1 MKEYLGRLAFFF
13 RYAWFFSVFVNLAML
28 TLPLYMLQVYDRVL
42 VSRSLP
48 TLIML
53 TLGAVF
59 VYLVYIGL
67 EAVRARMLVH
77 AGRGLD
83 QLLAGPV
90 LSEAMARSALPSG
103 DRHAAPIRDVSTL
116 RQYVSGSGP
125 IAFFDAP
132 WSVIFLGI
140 IFVVHW
146 WLGAM
151 ALVGM
156 LLLVALAAID
166 EWRTRPLLLD
176 GGGKS
181 RSAWRSADLAA
192 RNAQAIAAMGMQP
205 ALTSRWLTG
214 NASATQVQSSA
225 AERSSTVVSVSK
237 GLRQLLQV
245 LMLGLG
251 AYLVVLDQLT
261 PGAMIASTILLG
273 RATAPIELAIAGW
286 RNFVDAR
293 AAYARLS
300 ELLVDSRP
308 DSDEILR
315 LPPPH
320 GAIEVDRVVFAPV
333 PGQPPL
339 IKGISFDLPAGE
351 TLAIIGPSAAG
362 KSTLLRLLLGIWH
375 PQSGSV
381 RLDGADVAQWPRDAL
396 GPSVGYLPQEVEL
409 LEGTVGENIARMGR
423 MPDSSDAV
431 LAAAKRAGA
440 HEMILKL
447 TQGYETPVGESGV
460 VLSGGQRQR
469 IGLARALFGAPKVV
483 MLDEPN
489 ANLDS
494 EGEAA
499 LTAALRELKR
509 MRTTVLFVTHKPAL
523 LAAADRILVL
533 AGGSVVAYGPRDE
546 VLAKLKPSSSIETA
560 VVATT

>member
-1 MKEYLGRLAFFF
+1 M
-13 RYAWFFSVFVNLAML
+13 
-28 TLPLYMLQVYDRVL
+28 
-42 VSRSLP
+42 
-48 TLIML
+48 
-53 TLGAVF
+53 
-59 VYLVYIGL
+59 
-67 EAVRARMLVH
+67 
-77 AGRGLD
+77 
-83 QLLAGPV
+83 
-90 LSEAMARSALPSG
+90 
-103 DRHAAPIRDVSTL
+103 
-116 RQYVSGSGP
+116 
-125 IAFFDAP
+125 
-132 WSVIFLGI
+132 
-140 IFVVHW
+140 
-146 WLGAM
+146 
-151 ALVGM
+151 
-156 LLLVALAAID
+156 
-166 EWRTRPLLLD
+166 
-176 GGGKS
+176 
-181 RSAWRSADLAA
+181 
-192 RNAQAIAAMGMQP
+192 IAA
-205 ALTSRWLTG
+205 
-214 NASATQVQSSA
+214 
-225 AERSSTVVSVSK
+225 
-237 GLRQLLQV
+237 
-245 LMLGLG
+245 
-251 AYLVVLDQLT
+251 
-261 PGAMIASTILLG
+261 TILLG

-300 ELLVDSRP
+300 ELLIDSRP
-308 DSDEILR
+308 DSAEILR

-333 PGQPPL
+333 PGQPSL

-409 LEGTVGENIARMGR
+409 LDGTVGENIARMGR
-423 MPDSSDAV
+423 MPESSDAV

-546 VLAKLKPSSSIETA
+546 VLAKLKPSGSIETA
-560 VVATT
+560 AAATT